1 MTENLDR
8 NKLYRCEMKNQSD
21 FINKVLLAKLE
32 ENLAFEEIF
41 VKYLSNKENPL
52 GERWENFQFATANK
66 IFNKTKPF
74 IYHSPILEKVENF
87 TWYDYFGFNKYQ
99 TILFTEV
106 IEALEER
113 LKECREFDEWEYAL
127 VRSKNDIDQLKEEF
141 LSTGFV
147 GFELDW

>member
-8 NKLYRCEMKNQSD
+8 DNSYRCEMKNQSD

-52 GERWENFQFATANK
+52 GERWENFQFATTNN

-74 IYHSPILEKVENF
+74 VYYSPILEKIENF
-87 TWYDYFGFNKYQ
+87 TWYDN
-99 TILFTEV
+99 
-106 IEALEER
+106 R
-113 LKECREFDEWEYAL
+113 LGSSSGRMEF
-127 VRSKNDIDQLKEEF
+127 F
-141 LSTGFV
+141 
-147 GFELDW
+147 

>member
-1 MTENLDR
+1 
-8 NKLYRCEMKNQSD
+8 MKNQSD